1 VPSIRAIVV
10 GVTLAATLVVVAAPA
25 AAATRVTVTPTSGTA
40 GDRVVIR
47 GSGFGTTEFC
57 RPRAT
62 LRVLGVVI
70 ARAVV
75 DDHGTF
81 RVRWVIPEAV
91 GTGDRP
97 MHRFRALTLAPIDR
111 RLVDKSLLS
120 PEEIAQFD
128 AYHVR
133 VVAEIGPRVEPEIRA
148 WLAEA
153 YEVGMQRH
161 L

>member
-1 VPSIRAIVV
+1 MPSIRAIVV
-10 GVTLAATLVVVAAPA
+10 GVVLAATLVVVAAPA

-47 GSGFGTTEFC
+47 GSQFGTTEFC

-62 LRVLGVVI
+62 LRVRGVVI

-91 GTGDRP
+91 GTGV
-97 MHRFRALTLAPIDR
+97 R
-111 RLVDKSLLS
+111 RISVFQACESGKDGSLI
-120 PEEIAQFD
+120 P
-128 AYHVR
+128 VR
-133 VVAEIGPRVEPEIRA
+133 GTGWVFVR
-148 WLAEA
+148 
-153 YEVGMQRH
+153 
-161 L
+161 